1 MKNENLLN
9 EKNDNENNDKEIKT
23 EQNNIENNEEIKINE
38 EIVIINQENQEN
50 LLNMNNNNENK
61 KEFEQLNI
69 QNNDIENINNDN
81 NEINTNIQNRPNL
94 LFNNNSIENY
104 LNDIEIVSKNMD
116 VESYNKAFRERIE
129 KDIDTILLLN
139 LNPSQT
145 EEIKII
151 FYFLLKYLKIRFNYL
166 KTMLHKEIMYILKII
181 YCNNRIYVFNN
192 FFQNDFQIMDN
203 YDTLEKNILNPIL
216 HELCPNMKEFENSYK
231 KILNSNLLYKYL
243 LEFLYQEKFLNK
255 FYEEI
260 LLKPELEMNNFYYYC
275 FILSS
280 LCFYYNK
287 EYLLKDNLVINY
299 IQLMNKRYDNLLSSE
314 SKYINKVDA
323 ENIFLNKILLDF
335 YLISEIYLDI
345 KEQYFDDIK
354 KLLTK
359 DLDLSYKL
367 LKSNNLEKRVIG
379 IKYLSDLCSYIN
391 NTQYYSQFEN
401 YKEIIGLKKEYFLE
415 FLYKIDFYNLI
426 LGENIHEAILSR
438 ASPIFVFLY
447 KNNKLTSE
455 DIVNL
460 CKFYQEK
467 HQSIGESILRVFSE
481 LIHVFSNE
489 HSNFVLKIISDMN
502 YKDIND
508 NTLKILE
515 NFNLV
520 NIRNENLL
528 RILFK
533 FSNENSYYNGLGI
546 NIILKCRNLLCNILL
561 KDEYRN
567 DLVKFVKKC
576 IFGIG
581 CNNIVNTYLYLLNI
595 LLTNIKLN
603 DKKEIYQA
611 FNGNIE
617 DYNDLI
623 KYLDTKLTLT
633 STILYSLIDIKKEI
647 LFFSSEIDN
656 IQKNIINRKNDEENI
671 LNVNDIMNDYDE
683 HRFNLENDN
692 SNPNN
697 IRINQEVHNQ
707 NNNINNNQ
715 NQHNNLDL
723 TQSTEKTLE
732 DNMQID
738 IDNENIDENE
748 NSFSSISTDISNI
761 EKTKR
766 IIIQNFIDSYQKEL
780 QLKNFSLKD
789 NYDFVFRKLKLNFQ
803 GQNYYSFI
811 SVLLNFLKGLIFSSS
826 LTLSK
831 QQIEFLYI
839 ILVKKRVDEEEE
851 NIYYSFFSEIIKYQ
865 FLTKSNFL
873 SEDNISYLCLELFCK
888 DESLFN
894 VTYPAFDL
902 IKNFFIYINS
912 IHNNIMFNSNSN
924 RIVSINKFNC
934 LSSFKTIWKIYL
946 LTTNNKISD
955 ESLFLLNN
963 IISIVSENID
973 DRKILFDDIFKEIS
987 IYQSYIPKNPE
998 FKLVINKL
1006 LGLLFTLNGT
1016 KLNLVNENNNV
1027 NNMISIIVKNNYF
1040 RNDNNEKKIEVPK
1053 NIIISDLKQNII
1065 ENVMTPNGNNS
1076 IIDTE
1081 QFKKNIY
1088 QTGIIL
1094 QSKGKIL
1101 KDNFKLSDY
1110 NLEDNSKIIVFKDD
1124 PIFKG
1129 GDFNNQIIQNNLLQL
1144 KNIFDYIED
1153 EILVEALKKNNG
1165 LIEDTILYLTD
1176 ESQNHVEDIRREL
1189 EEKKL
1194 TKYDNANKNNNNNSL
1209 NFTEEKI
1216 NLLLSLLDL
1225 NDKSINFFI
1234 WKLFSDVQ
1242 FPDSIINIIFTKDYK
1257 EIFNEKKKKN
1267 QILLLLKLI
1276 NSIIFKDDY
1285 YTLIELDNEK
1295 RKDWIND
1302 LICNKEIMDIIF
1314 KILLTIL
1321 DKTESN
1327 YGIELN
1333 ILSILIKWLRDII
1346 LILVDYTLNEQFK
1359 KQLSNINILFEKNK
1373 ETIFD
1378 ISNIEVAKIINQI
1391 LINNDLGNILWI
1403 LINKLNEK
1411 IDNNNEDLIEN
1422 SFISLFQ
1429 ILILFSGMNLEI
1441 INPILKKEYES
1452 NIIINLLFICKIKNV
1467 RNNVYNFFIYIL
1479 YILQPIPFEQDSNI
1493 NAKNSREIVVLHI
1506 INNYKKLFSAEVV
1519 YYEFFMLLGY
1529 IISKSEEY
1537 LKDKSLI
1544 DFKYLTNYVIESVIS
1559 LSEVETIN
1567 EDKLEGYLYLLK
1579 FLCHEEMIKESL
1591 KENFETHKNNLLETL
1606 LDCLFSLNPSN
1617 SYKNFLFKYK
1627 INSSIRIHSYDLLLS
1642 FQKISPIYS
1651 KYIIN
1656 KVMSLFDNFE
1666 LKENYIN
1673 EIDIPFREK
1682 DDKFIGLRN
1691 YGATCYLNSLFQQ
1704 FFMSPSFNYVLYK
1717 FKIEKENSENSV
1729 ISNMQI
1735 AFQSLKESWKKY
1747 YTLINFIK
1755 SFIFAFNGEPI
1766 NVKTQQDS
1774 DEFLAILC
1782 DEIEKEAKKYN
1793 MENCLEESFKGKISN
1808 EIVSLE
1814 KEYPYY
1820 SCTDE
1825 PFVKITLDI
1834 KGHRTLEETLD
1845 YFIKEEI
1852 LEGENKYFV
1861 DKYNKKISISK
1872 RCSIKKMSNTV
1883 IIHLKRFEF
1892 DYYTFTN
1899 NKLNDYLKFPKEIN
1913 FKKWTKAY
1921 LNTNTKNESK
1931 ITEEEKENLIE
1942 NKLDYQ
1948 LTGILVHSGSTLAS
1962 GHYYSFIMNQQ
1973 NGEWYKFDD
1982 TKISNF
1988 DIKNIEYECFGDEK
2002 ENNNNNMNM
2011 FYNFQK
2017 CHNAYLLFYTRKEC
2031 LNCNK
2036 FNTEIKVSEDIIN
2049 KVKKENEDFLKMKIF
2064 VNNDFSNFY
2073 LKLIEYEAKNG
2084 NKELL
2089 KKYENLQK
2097 RVKMES
2103 EVKDLFETVI
2113 NSNNLNI
2120 NQQPKNINEI
2130 YDKCKEEIEIRNSN
2144 LENEVPEKIKKI
2156 ESIPQIPQEIL
2167 SKFQI
2172 YYYTNMNDDN
2182 K

>member
-1 MKNENLLN
+1 MQNQIYNNNSFENYLN
-9 EKNDNENNDKEIKT
+9 EMAIMAKKM
-23 EQNNIENNEEIKINE
+23 NIELIMKYREKFIKDIENIILINPTKLEEIKI
-38 EIVIINQENQEN
+38 
-50 LLNMNNNNENK
+50 
-61 KEFEQLNI
+61 
-69 QNNDIENINNDN
+69 
-81 NEINTNIQNRPNL
+81 P
-94 LFNNNSIENY
+94 
-104 LNDIEIVSKNMD
+104 
-116 VESYNKAFRERIE
+116 
-129 KDIDTILLLN
+129 
-139 LNPSQT
+139 
-145 EEIKII
+145 
-151 FYFLLKYLKIRFNYL
+151 FYFLLKYLKIQLNYL
-166 KTMLHKEIMYILKII
+166 KTMLDREIINII
-181 YCNNRIYVFNN
+181 KLITHNNLLCIFNN
-192 FFQNDFQIMDN
+192 MFQNGFQMTNN
-203 YDTLEKNILNPIL
+203 YDILENNILNPIL
-216 HELCPNMKEFENSYK
+216 HEFCPNMNKFENSYK
-231 KILNSNLLYKYL
+231 KIQNNNIVYKYL

-255 FYEEI
+255 FYEDI
-260 LLKPELEMNNFYYYC
+260 LLKPELEINLFHYYC
-275 FILSS
+275 FCVCVL
-280 LCFYYNK
+280 FVYYNK
-287 EYLLKDNLVINY
+287 DYLLKDNLVIKY
-299 IQLMNKRYDNLLSSE
+299 IQLINKRYDNLLLSE
-314 SKYINKVDA
+314 SKDINKVDA
-323 ENIFLNKILLDF
+323 EIILNKEIYLELNLL
-335 YLISEIYLDI
+335 SEIYLDI
-345 KEQYFDDIK
+345 KEKYFEDIK
-354 KLLTK
+354 NLLTK

-367 LKSNNLEKRVIG
+367 LKSNNLEKRVSG
-379 IKYLSDLCSYIN
+379 IMSLSHLCFNLNNIQSYL
-391 NTQYYSQFEN
+391 QYEN
-401 YKEIIGLKKEYFLE
+401 YQEIIEIKKQYFLD
-415 FLYKIDFYNLI
+415 FLFKIDFYNLI

-438 ASPIFVFLY
+438 APPIFVFLY

-481 LIHVFSNE
+481 LIHVFSIE

-515 NFNLV
+515 NFNFV

-533 FSNENSYYNGLGI
+533 FSNENSYYNGLAI
-546 NIILKCRNLLCNILL
+546 NIILKCRYLLCNILL

-581 CNNIVNTYLYLLNI
+581 CNNIVNTYLFLLNE
-595 LLTNIKLN
+595 LLNKIKNN
-603 DKKEIYQA
+603 DKKEIYQS
-611 FNGNIE
+611 FHESIE
-617 DYNDLI
+617 DYNGLI

-683 HRFNLENDN
+683 HRFNLENEN
-692 SNPNN
+692 TNANN

-732 DNMQID
+732 DNMQMD
-738 IDNENIDENE
+738 IDNENIDEND

-780 QLKNFSLKD
+780 QLKDFSLKD

-803 GQNYYSFI
+803 GHNYYSFI
-811 SVLLNFLKGLIFSSS
+811 EILLNFLKSLIFSSS
-826 LTLSK
+826 LTLTK

-839 ILVKKRVDEEEE
+839 ILVKKRVDEEEA
-851 NIYYSFFSEIIKYQ
+851 NIYYRFFSDIIKFQ
-865 FLTKSNFL
+865 FLTKSNYL
-873 SEDNISYLCLELFCK
+873 SEDNISYLCLELFYK
-888 DESLFN
+888 DESLLN

-912 IHNNIMFNSNSN
+912 IHNNIMFNTNSN

-963 IISIVSENID
+963 IVSIVSENID

-987 IYQSYIPKNPE
+987 IYQSYVLKNPE

-1016 KLNLVNENNNV
+1016 KINPVNENNNV
-1027 NNMISIIVKNNYF
+1027 NNMISIIIKNNYF
-1040 RNDNNEKKIEVPK
+1040 KNDNNEKSIQVPK
-1053 NIIISDLKQNII
+1053 NIIIIDLKQNII
-1065 ENVMTPNGNNS
+1065 ENILIPNGNNT
-1076 IIDTE
+1076 IIDKE
-1081 QFKKNIY
+1081 QLKKNIY

-1094 QSKGKIL
+1094 QCKGKIL
-1101 KDNFKLSDY
+1101 KDNLKLSDY
-1110 NLEDNSKIIVFKDD
+1110 NLEENSKIIVFKDD

-1129 GDFNNQIIQNNLLQL
+1129 GEINNQNIQQNLIQL
-1144 KNIFDYIED
+1144 KNIFVDIED
-1153 EILVEALKKNNG
+1153 EILIEALKKNNG
-1165 LIEDTILYLTD
+1165 LIEDTICYLTD
-1176 ESQNHVEDIRREL
+1176 ENHNHIEDIKRDL
-1189 EEKKL
+1189 EEKK
-1194 TKYDNANKNNNNNSL
+1194 KNKFENKNDNNNNL

-1225 NDKSINFFI
+1225 NEKSINFFI
-1234 WKLFSDVQ
+1234 WKLFSDVK
-1242 FPDSIINIIFTKDYK
+1242 FPDSIIKIILTKDYK
-1257 EIFNEKKKKN
+1257 AIFNEKKKKN

-1276 NSIIFKDDY
+1276 NSIIFKDDF

-1295 RKDWIND
+1295 RNDWIND
-1302 LICNKEIMDIIF
+1302 LICNKEIMDIMINM
-1314 KILLTIL
+1314 ILTIL

-1346 LILVDYTLNEQFK
+1346 LILVDCPSNEQFK
-1359 KQLSNINILFEKNK
+1359 NQLSNINISFDENK
-1373 ETIFD
+1373 KIIFN
-1378 ISNIEVAKIINQI
+1378 ISNIEVGKTFIQI
-1391 LINNDLGNILWI
+1391 LINNNLENIIWI
-1403 LINKLNEK
+1403 LINKLKGK
-1411 IDNNNEDLIEN
+1411 IENNNEDLIQN
-1422 SFISLFQ
+1422 SFKSLFQ
-1429 ILILFSGMNLEI
+1429 ILILFSDINNTI

-1452 NIIINLLFICKIKNV
+1452 NIIINLLFTCKIKDI
-1467 RNNVYNFFIYIL
+1467 RNNVYQFFYYIL
-1479 YILQPIPFEQDSNI
+1479 FILPPIPFEQDLNI
-1493 NAKNSREIVVLHI
+1493 NAQNSREIVVLHI
-1506 INNYKKLFSAEVV
+1506 INNYNKLFSAQVV
-1519 YYEFFMLLGY
+1519 YNEFFMLLGY

-1544 DFKYLTNYVIESVIS
+1544 DFKYLTHYVIQSVIS
-1559 LSEVETIN
+1559 LSKSETIN
-1567 EDKLEGYLYLLK
+1567 EDKLEGYLHLLK
-1579 FLCHEEMIKESL
+1579 FLCNEEMIKESI
-1591 KENFETHKNNLLETL
+1591 KENFEIHKNNLLETL
-1606 LDCLFSLNPSN
+1606 LNCLFTLNSSN

-1627 INSSIRIHSYDLLLS
+1627 IKSKIRTYSYDLLLL
-1642 FQKISPIYS
+1642 FQKLSPIYS

-1656 KVMSLFDNFE
+1656 KVMSLFYNFE

-1704 FFMSPSFNYVLYK
+1704 FFMNPSFNYILYK
-1717 FKIEKENSENSV
+1717 FQIEKENSENSV

-1755 SFIFAFNGEPI
+1755 SFKFAFNGNPI
-1766 NVKTQQDS
+1766 NVKIQQDS

-1834 KGHRTLEETLD
+1834 KSHRTLEETLD
-1845 YFIKEEI
+1845 FFIKEEI

-1921 LNTNTKNESK
+1921 LNLNKKNESK

-1962 GHYYSFIMNQQ
+1962 GHYYSFIMDQQ
-1973 NGEWYKFDD
+1973 NGEWYRFDD

-1988 DIKNIEYECFGDEK
+1988 DIKDIEIECFGDDK
-2002 ENNNNNMNM
+2002 ENNNNNYNNM

-2031 LNCNK
+2031 LNCHK
-2036 FNTEIKVSEDIIN
+2036 YNTEIKVSDDII
-2049 KVKKENEDFLKMKIF
+2049 KQVQKENEDFLKMKIF
-2064 VNNDFSNFY
+2064 VNNDFLRFY
-2073 LKLIEYEAKNG
+2073 KNLIEYEAKNG
-2084 NKELL
+2084 NKELSE
-2089 KKYENLQK
+2089 KYENLKK
-2097 RVKMES
+2097 RLKRED
-2103 EVKDLFETVI
+2103 EVKDLFEKVI
-2113 NSNNLNI
+2113 NSNNINM
-2120 NQQPKNINEI
+2120 NQQPKNLNEI

-2144 LENEVPEKIKKI
+2144 LEKEIPVPEQIKKI
-2156 ESIPQIPQEIL
+2156 ENIPQIPQDIL

-2172 YYYTNMNDDN
+2172 YYYTIINNNNN